1 MRGIEFSSVPE
12 TAKQTI
18 FAFSS
23 ILILLSCFPGSSA
36 TAQTGQQATKKESM
50 LGNDDSAASEHARNA
65 GGVIHSS
72 IPDAEVVDQ
81 NGKPLHFYSDLIK
94 GKSVIVNFM
103 FTSCTYI
110 CPMQGANF
118 SRIQAALGDRLGKDV
133 TLVSVTVDPVTDTP
147 ERLKAW
153 GQRFGA
159 RAGWTL
165 VTGTKA
171 EMDKLL
177 RALTGDPSG
186 FKEHSAV
193 AYIGNYDRGVWIRAD
208 ALDAPARLINTLDN
222 ALRQKS
228 NQ

>member
-1 MRGIEFSSVPE
+1 MKSIEFSS
-12 TAKQTI
+12 A
-18 FAFSS
+18 FAMPKPAVVTLFS
-23 ILILLSCFPGSSA
+23 ILVLFSSA
-36 TAQTGQQATKKESM
+36 TAQAGQHPAKQESM
-50 LGNDDSAASEHARNA
+50 AGGDVSAATEHSRNA
-65 GGVIHSS
+65 GAVNDS
-72 IPDAEVVDQ
+72 IPDVKVVDQ

-94 GKSVIVNFM
+94 GKSVIVHFI

-118 SRIQAALGDRLGKDV
+118 SRIQTALGDRLGKDV

-159 RAGWTL
+159 RSGWTF

-186 FKEHSAV
+186 FKEHSA
-193 AYIGNYDRGVWIRAD
+193 AAFIGNYDLGVWIRAD
-208 ALDAPARLINTLDN
+208 ALDAPARLINALDE
-222 ALRQKS
+222 AVRQKA